1 MIRLAARV
9 SKPVR
14 ARDRVGRSGK
24 EGGYPRL
31 KAYAG
36 AATIW
41 CGQLGSNKRI
51 LVVNENTIMGNSVE
65 GTVLK
70 CRGSWG
76 LLILGWTLYWVGKYV
91 SLMRDSN
98 RRGLGRKGITGSG

>member
-1 MIRLAARV
+1 MIVEEAETYYW
-9 SKPVR
+9 KN
-14 ARDRVGRSGK
+14 
-24 EGGYPRL
+24 PRL

-65 GTVLK
+65 GTVLN
-70 CRGSWG
+70 CRGAWDLSMS
-76 LLILGWTLYWVGKYV
+76 GWNLYWVGNHISSMK
-91 SLMRDSN
+91 DSD
-98 RRGLGRKGITGSG
+98 RGGLGRKGITGS